1 MALSDMFGTG
11 NPYSSGLQ
19 VSGSG
24 SNADF
29 GVTMN
34 PQTGMYQTTVGNT
47 PLPIFTQSQWQGID
61 QGYGTTNQG
70 ITQGGSFIPT
80 WKADPNYMAPNRMS
94 STGTDIPYNVSLA
107 KADPGML
114 KAPSFAGG
122 TYEYQR
128 PGTADTTTASYSLDP
143 KTGYYVPSNIQS
155 QNGGDSWWQRNGIQ
169 TVDQVILAIGGGLA
183 AAGSLG
189 ADAAGGA
196 AGAGATGGSDA
207 ISNGTSLFAGDTLPG
222 ATTDLGTI
230 TSTASTLPAD
240 GITAGQVAGG
250 VAGAGGVGGALSNT
264 GSTGTPNM
272 STNSIPGNNFLP
284 QNDPNLGL
292 GQFNNPATNDPN
304 MTSALNNNLN
314 SMNTIDQTGGG
325 TLQNIQQIGSGLQNL
340 WNGGG
345 SQIFNAVSGNNA
357 NQNIANN
364 LMEMYNTAGAQAAP
378 SVNTVNNTVSN
389 PNQFFQSPFYQSLA
403 SLYGNNVN
411 AQKNAAGTN
420 GNPIDY
426 TQKMMGFG
434 AGTYDN
440 YLNSIN
446 GVAQGM
452 LGNQA
457 KYGAD
462 YAFGTALG
470 NTSGAASTQNGI
482 NGGMNLL
489 SNAGSD
495 ISGLNSI
502 YQGGSSLFNTI
513 GSWF

>member
-1 MALSDMFGTG
+1 
-11 NPYSSGLQ
+11 
-19 VSGSG
+19 
-24 SNADF
+24 
-29 GVTMN
+29 
-34 PQTGMYQTTVGNT
+34 
-47 PLPIFTQSQWQGID
+47 
-61 QGYGTTNQG
+61 
-70 ITQGGSFIPT
+70 
-80 WKADPNYMAPNRMS
+80 
-94 STGTDIPYNVSLA
+94 
-107 KADPGML
+107 
-114 KAPSFAGG
+114 
-122 TYEYQR
+122 
-128 PGTADTTTASYSLDP
+128 
-143 KTGYYVPSNIQS
+143 
-155 QNGGDSWWQRNGIQ
+155 
-169 TVDQVILAIGGGLA
+169 
-183 AAGSLG
+183 
-189 ADAAGGA
+189 
-196 AGAGATGGSDA
+196 
-207 ISNGTSLFAGDTLPG
+207 
-222 ATTDLGTI
+222 
-230 TSTASTLPAD
+230 
-240 GITAGQVAGG
+240 
-250 VAGAGGVGGALSNT
+250 
-264 GSTGTPNM
+264 
-272 STNSIPGNNFLP
+272 
-284 QNDPNLGL
+284 
-292 GQFNNPATNDPN
+292 
-304 MTSALNNNLN
+304 
-314 SMNTIDQTGGG
+314 
-325 TLQNIQQIGSGLQNL
+325 
-340 WNGGG
+340 
-345 SQIFNAVSGNNA
+345 
-357 NQNIANN
+357 
-364 LMEMYNTAGAQAAP
+364 MEMYNTAGAQAAP
-378 SVNTVNNTVSN
+378 SVNTVNNTVST

>member
-1 MALSDMFGTG
+1 MNFLNPDGTLPTSDQNWRVLFDNITSGIWSPLPASSFPTGATATTTYAYWTKAVTTSIYFNVQLTGVTAWNTNQYINLPKQLSYITGTIQMITAVPLINNTTGASLG
-11 NPYSSGLQ
+11 NLILQRGTNTAQLINLGGNISGLQ

-292 GQFNNPATNDPN
+292 GQFNN
-304 MTSALNNNLN
+304 
-314 SMNTIDQTGGG
+314 QCCV
-325 TLQNIQQIGSGLQNL
+325 
-340 WNGGG
+340 W
-345 SQIFNAVSGNNA
+345 
-357 NQNIANN
+357 
-364 LMEMYNTAGAQAAP
+364 
-378 SVNTVNNTVSN
+378 
-389 PNQFFQSPFYQSLA
+389 
-403 SLYGNNVN
+403 
-411 AQKNAAGTN
+411 
-420 GNPIDY
+420 
-426 TQKMMGFG
+426 
-434 AGTYDN
+434 
-440 YLNSIN
+440 
-446 GVAQGM
+446 
-452 LGNQA
+452 
-457 KYGAD
+457 
-462 YAFGTALG
+462 
-470 NTSGAASTQNGI
+470 
-482 NGGMNLL
+482 
-489 SNAGSD
+489 
-495 ISGLNSI
+495 
-502 YQGGSSLFNTI
+502 
-513 GSWF
+513 